1 MNVRHWCAA
10 AILAC
15 GATAAIAQSE
25 FKPTPSI
32 KQYMPR
38 LVAIMGAAQNQHLKL
53 WFAGKAKNWELAAYE
68 LRQLTDT
75 LAEAAILYPGIPVS
89 NVTTM
94 QEPLLSVADAVTA
107 GNSQGFAA
115 SMQKLTEGCNACHVS
130 MERKYVVMTLPT
142 QQSWPTNQL
151 FAPPG
156 KDRPK

>member
-1 MNVRHWCAA
+1 MNVRSWCAA

-25 FKPTPSI
+25 FRPTPSI

-107 GNSQGFAA
+107 GNSRGFAA
-115 SMQKLTEGCNACHVS
+115 SMQKLTEGCNACHAS

-142 QQSWPTNQL
+142 QQSLPTNQL

>member
-25 FKPTPSI
+25 FRPTPSI

-142 QQSWPTNQL
+142 QQSWPANQL

-156 KDRPK
+156 KDRNK